1 MLGKDYRGDTFLT
14 IAEAAS
20 FLGVSAK
27 TLRRWDET
35 GRLISVRHPVT
46 RYRLYKKTQ
55 LIDFLKALTF
65 ENKIVEKEPRRTRME
80 ITDSE
85 IGAFIEARVN
95 LKKDKVTEYR
105 SQVNS
110 LIENFDDYLD
120 KHEDF
125 GLKKLLHFG
134 SCAKGTAISTTSD
147 VDVAVYLEPDKDGEQ
162 IGNILS
168 NIRDCLSEAMSKY
181 GMTDDQFT
189 LGKHCVCVTFKG
201 SKLEVDVVPVIP
213 LKGDSKNDWGW
224 LMDQYGTERLKT
236 SIPLHLKF
244 IRKRKETF
252 NKYAAFVRLIK
263 WWKSIQEVPLKSFLI
278 ELIWAHLIDTEE
290 IPDSYCDG
298 LPLFFKYILRTK
310 LKEAII
316 FSDNYSSSKVTHNS
330 SDIVRIYD
338 PVNPENNAGKTITS
352 SEYSTILQKSQEA
365 MNVLMM
371 ATCAPSKNKAIE
383 QWQRI
388 LGSSFNPYNL

>member
-1 MLGKDYRGDTFLT
+1 MLGKDYKGDTFLT

>member
-1 MLGKDYRGDTFLT
+1 MLGKDYNDEKLLT
-14 IAEAAS
+14 VAEAAA

-27 TLRRWDET
+27 TLRRWDEV
-35 GRLISVRHPVT
+35 GRLISVRHPIT
-46 RYRLYKKTQ
+46 RYRLYKKSQ
-55 LIDFLKALTF
+55 LIDFLKAVTF
-65 ENKIVEKEPRRTRME
+65 ENKNIEQEPRRARME
-80 ITDSE
+80 ITDSD
-85 IGAFIEARVN
+85 ISTFLEARIN
-95 LKKDKVTEYR
+95 LKKDKVDEYR
-105 SQVNS
+105 GQVNS
-110 LIENFDDYLD
+110 LIENFDDYLR

-125 GLKKLLHFG
+125 SLKKLLHFG

-147 VDVAVYLEPDKDGEQ
+147 LDVAVYLEPDKDGEQ

-168 NIRDCLSEAMSKY
+168 SIRDCLSEAMTKY

-189 LGKHCVCVTFKG
+189 VGKHCVCVTFKG
-201 SKLEVDVVPVIP
+201 SRLEVDVVPVIP
-213 LKGDSKNDWGW
+213 LKGDSKNEWGW
-224 LMDQYGTERLKT
+224 LMDKHGAERLKT

-252 NKYAAFVRLIK
+252 NKYAAFVRLTK

-278 ELIWAHLIDTEE
+278 ELIWAHLVDTEE

-298 LPLFFKYILRTK
+298 LPLFLKYILKTK

-316 FSDNYSSSKVTHNS
+316 FSDNYSPSRVTSNS

-338 PVNPENNAGKTITS
+338 PVNPENNAGKTITAG
-352 SEYSTILQKSQEA
+352 EYSTILQKSQEA

-371 ATCAPSKNKAIE
+371 ATCAPSKAKAIE

-388 LGSSFNPYNL
+388 LGTSFNPYNL

>member
-1 MLGKDYRGDTFLT
+1 MLGKDYNDEKLLT
-14 IAEAAS
+14 IAEAAA
-20 FLGVSAK
+20 FLGISAK

-46 RYRLYKKTQ
+46 RYRLYKKSQ
-55 LIDFLKALTF
+55 LVDFLKALTI
-65 ENKIVEKEPRRTRME
+65 ESNIAEKEPRRSRME
-80 ITDSE
+80 ITDSDINTFVE
-85 IGAFIEARVN
+85 TRVN
-95 LKKDKVTEYR
+95 LKKDKVDEYR
-105 SQVNS
+105 GQVS
-110 LIENFDDYLD
+110 CLIENFDDYLS

-125 GLKKLLHFG
+125 SLKKLLHFG

-147 VDVAVYLEPDKDGEQ
+147 LDVAVYLTPDKEGEQ

-168 NIRDCLSEAMSKY
+168 SIRDCLSEAMTKY

-189 LGKHCVCVTFKG
+189 VGKHCVCVIFKG
-201 SKLEVDVVPVIP
+201 SKLEVDVVPVISI
-213 LKGDSKNDWGW
+213 KDASKNEWGW
-224 LMDQYGTERLKT
+224 LMDKYGTERLKT

-252 NKYAAFVRLIK
+252 NKYAAFVRLTK

-278 ELIWAHLIDTEE
+278 ELIWAHLVDTEE

-298 LPLFFKYILRTK
+298 FPVFFKYVLRTK
-310 LKEAII
+310 LKTPII
-316 FSDNYSSSKVTHNS
+316 FSDNYSPSRVTTNN

-352 SEYSTILQKSQEA
+352 DEYSKILQKGQEA

-371 ATCAPSKNKAIE
+371 ATCAPSKAKAIE

-388 LGSSFNPYNL
+388 LGPSFNPYNL